1 MLGQKKESLECLKK
15 VIELHSSEI
24 PGTNLYPD
32 EIPRVYNSPNFDNLR
47 SEPEF
52 QAIIKK
58 LGLSGY

>member
-1 MLGQKKESLECLKK
+1 

-32 EIPRVYNSPNFDNLR
+32 EIPRIYNSPNFDNLR

-58 LGLSGY
+58 MGLSEYKIQ